1 MLTSDEMCMMLSDH
15 NLKVRNEDEVID
27 VLTKWMLA
35 SPHIDERVLVEDIM
49 KQLNWPFVS
58 IERMLHLYKSFPR
71 LRSNTHTKAI
81 FQHQIKYRASKCKF
95 LLLFNSLIAVSKQ
108 LEPNLKSRACY
119 DQAVVPMLMFD
130 SHYFLDKLSDYIL
143 KSFEAVTIQDG
154 EETK

>member
-35 SPHIDERVLVEDIM
+35 NPHIDERVLVEDIM

-58 IERMLHLYKSFPR
+58 IEQMLHLYKSFPR

-81 FQHQIKYRASKCKF
+81 F
-95 LLLFNSLIAVSKQ
+95 
-108 LEPNLKSRACY
+108 
-119 DQAVVPMLMFD
+119 
-130 SHYFLDKLSDYIL
+130 
-143 KSFEAVTIQDG
+143 
-154 EETK
+154 